1 MSEVVAGLDCARFR
15 RHALHDLE
23 RDWPETNCYVDL
35 WIELLS
41 ARGQEPLAGLGFT
54 CLIDFEGDQFT
65 FFKPPVQDLKLLYGA
80 DILELAIYDDV
91 VDHCAEQVARG
102 RLPMIEL
109 DAYYMPDTKGLTYRT
124 EHSKTTIGINAID
137 GEARRVAYFHNAGY
151 FVAEGEDF
159 DGLFRRLPEQQ
170 GRADVLFPYCELVK
184 FSAAPC
190 LAGVPALA
198 RALLD
203 GHLAARP
210 RQNPVRAFAARFP
223 EHAGKLASRSEAFFH
238 KYTFNVLRQLGSNF
252 ELLAS
257 HLDWLA
263 VHELLDAPQ
272 AVLHAREISQAAK
285 ACQFQLARA
294 VMRRQPIAA
303 EPIIARM
310 GVAYDR
316 LFDSLD
322 AVAGRSSAAAIRAP
336 IVADTCH
343 A

>member
-1 MSEVVAGLDCARFR
+1 MSEVVAGLDPASYR
-15 RHALHDLE
+15 RHALHGLE

-54 CLIDFEGDQFT
+54 CLLDFEGDQFT
-65 FFKPPVQDLKLLYGA
+65 FFKPPAQDLKLLYGA
-80 DILELAIYDDV
+80 EILELAIYDDTV
-91 VDHCAEQVARG
+91 AHCAGQVARG

-109 DAYYMPDTKGLTYRT
+109 DAYYMPDTKGLTYGA

-137 GEARRVAYFHNAGY
+137 GDARRVAYFHNAGY
-151 FVAEGEDF
+151 FVAEGDDF

-170 GRADVLFPYCELVK
+170 GRADALFPYCEFVK

-190 LAGVPALA
+190 PAGLPALA

-203 GHLAARP
+203 GHLAGRP
-210 RQNPVRAFAARFP
+210 RKNPIDAFAERFP
-223 EHAGKLASRSEAFFH
+223 EHAGKLAARPEAFFH

-257 HLDWLA
+257 HLEWLA
-263 VHELLDAPQ
+263 AHGLIDAQQ
-272 AVLHAREISQAAK
+272 AILHAREISQAAK
-285 ACQFQLARA
+285 ACQFQLARS
-294 VMRRQPIAA
+294 VMRRQPIAVD
-303 EPIIARM
+303 PVIARM
-310 GVAYDR
+310 GLAYDR
-316 LFDSLD
+316 LFECLD
-322 AVAGRSSAAAIRAP
+322 AAAARSMAAVCRAP
-336 IVADTCH
+336 VAADSCH